1 EALFFRG
8 GHRSGGDLRRD
19 RTHRIDSILHESFLL
34 RFLFGNGSTSVGP
47 CARSLGDR
55 DSGDWFPADRP
66 DGSLRKRKNPGSRN
80 SGGLGGDPLRKERD
94 DSEDRDLETS

>member
-1 EALFFRG
+1 MREPAFSGRAPRFSLKETKSEPTPSSRRFFHGPSTREALFFRG

-47 CARSLGDR
+47 CARSLGGR
-55 DSGDWFPADRP
+55 DSGE
-66 DGSLRKRKNPGSRN
+66 
-80 SGGLGGDPLRKERD
+80 LGRA
-94 DSEDRDLETS
+94 